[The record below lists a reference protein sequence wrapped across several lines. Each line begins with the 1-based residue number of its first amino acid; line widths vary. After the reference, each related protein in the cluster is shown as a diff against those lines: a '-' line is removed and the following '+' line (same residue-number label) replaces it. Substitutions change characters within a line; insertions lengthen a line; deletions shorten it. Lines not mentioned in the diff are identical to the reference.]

1 MSKLWV
7 ESLYN
12 LGVVLI
18 KEKYSVMSIDKT
30 QYSEW
35 LKYKHYAKRIPQVS
49 FAFGLFNSANEL
61 IGCCTF
67 GLPCRMMNDG
77 YCIFTNPYSVKTM
90 ELNRLV
96 VNEGLDKNVL
106 SYFVSRCLKHLPK
119 PMCIVSYADE
129 NSGHHGYIYQATNW
143 IYTGISKS
151 ESTYFDVNTNKY
163 IHPRTIVSTYGSRNV
178 DSVPDNIIVGNES
191 RGKHRYFMFIGT
203 KADIRNMKKYFKY
216 SIEQYPKGDNKRYN
230 ASYEP
235 SIQEILF

>member
-1 MSKLWV
+1 MSKLWL

-12 LGVVLI
+12 LGVILI
-18 KEKYSVMSIDKT
+18 KEKYSVMSIDRD
-30 QYSEW
+30 QYKEW
-35 LKYKHYAKRIPQVS
+35 LKHKHYAKRIPQVS
-49 FAFGLFNSANEL
+49 FAFGLFNSVNEL

-77 YCIFTNPYSVKTM
+77 YCIFNDSYCVKTL

-96 VNEGLDKNVL
+96 VNENLDKNVL
-106 SYFVSRCLKHLPK
+106 SYFVSLCLKYLPK

-151 ESTYFDVNTNKY
+151 ESTYFDTNTNKY
-163 IHPRTIVSTYGSRNV
+163 IHPRTIVGTYGSRNI
-178 DSVPDNIIVGNES
+178 DSVPDNIIIDKEPT
-191 RGKHRYFMFIGT
+191 GKHRYFMFIGS
-203 KADIRNMKKYFKY
+203 KSDIRKMKKYFKY
-216 SIEQYPKGDNKRYN
+216 PILPYPKGDNKRYD

-235 SIQEILF
+235 TIQEILF